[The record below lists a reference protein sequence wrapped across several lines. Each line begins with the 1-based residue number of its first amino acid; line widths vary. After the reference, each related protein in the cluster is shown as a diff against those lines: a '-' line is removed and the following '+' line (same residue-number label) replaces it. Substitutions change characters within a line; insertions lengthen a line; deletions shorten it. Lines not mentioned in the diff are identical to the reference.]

1 MKKEDEM
8 EKDETKKWLDDLRK
22 RLMETHSP
30 EELEAMKVKV
40 DTLES
45 MMRMVGENSM
55 HDDDT
60 DEEGHHHHEHSQSVF
75 AGGFEA

>member
-1 MKKEDEM
+1 M
-8 EKDETKKWLDDLRK
+8 EKDETRKWLDDLRK

-40 DTLES
+40 DVLES
-45 MMRMVGENSM
+45 MMRMLGDSM

-60 DEEGHHHHEHSQSVF
+60 DEEGHHHHEHTQSVF
-75 AGGFEA
+75 AGGLEE